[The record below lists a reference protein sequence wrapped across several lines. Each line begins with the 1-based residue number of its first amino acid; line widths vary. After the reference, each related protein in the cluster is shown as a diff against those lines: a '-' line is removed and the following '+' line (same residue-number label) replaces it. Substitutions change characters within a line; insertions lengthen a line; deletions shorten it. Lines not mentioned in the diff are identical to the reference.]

1 MCKLTGRNATTQI
14 LLNMA
19 LKTHNSNLYVT
30 FQYINAIANLRKD
43 SEVDFSSDPQSE
55 LYADDDYLIFSR
67 GNKHEVCSLHLEA
80 SIYRVYIVLSNKMY
94 IKEGYSF
101 FLSLLIF
108 NLVFSICVVLYL
120 MDFDYHFSLYGF
132 LASKDFLNYLTF
144 KCFGFKCFGFECF
157 GFKCFGFECFGFECS
172 GFECA

>member
-1 MCKLTGRNATTQI
+1 MYIGEDFISLFNLCLIFFAYLSKYNMCKLTGRNATTQI

-30 FQYINAIANLRKD
+30 FQYIKAIANFRKD

-101 FLSLLIF
+101 FL
-108 NLVFSICVVLYL
+108 VY
-120 MDFDYHFSLYGF
+120 
-132 LASKDFLNYLTF
+132 
-144 KCFGFKCFGFECF
+144 
-157 GFKCFGFECFGFECS
+157 
-172 GFECA
+172 